1 MMRHR
6 SRQKEVSLHTSYR
19 YAAGAESWLGSAG
32 LENHPRP
39 SLREESARGVAPGVE
54 GRDGRHSRTV
64 HLSYRSARLAVA
76 GWAII
81 NFCAAQSKLLLHPR
95 SRFCLAGDAGQ
106 GSARSKGRAG
116 QGRAGCTP
124 EVHDTAY
131 RIGARGSLRDGVSR
145 HVCSDCSL
153 THHHHRCQYGHH
165 HRCTKL
171 TTLVIGLG
179 AQHTAAMICRC
190 SMSSSSRV
198 HRLGRHES
206 I

>member
-1 MMRHR
+1 MRHR
-6 SRQKEVSLHTSYR
+6 SRQKEVEVSLHTSYR

-54 GRDGRHSRTV
+54 GRDGKHSRTV
-64 HLSYRSARLAVA
+64 QLSYHSARLAVA
-76 GWAII
+76 RWATI
-81 NFCAAQSKLLLHPR
+81 NFCAAQRKLLLHPR

-106 GSARSKGRAG
+106 GSARSKDSARSKGRASPG
-116 QGRAGCTP
+116 LGKGRAGCI
-124 EVHDTAY
+124 HDAAY

-153 THHHHRCQYGHH
+153 THHHHCQQ
-165 HRCTKL
+165 

-190 SMSSSSRV
+190 SMSSSSRA